1 VSFVFNHFPAIAM
14 PSNAMRQLS
23 KTVAQVLNTER
34 FGAKLSQRDDCTL
47 ILKNYRCISMR
58 RLDLIHEQFPQVDIT
73 VQSHVDSDAGFA
85 VIFVLR
91 DTASALHTS
100 TCAQAVML
108 AAILVTALTYDYIG
122 GALSMLGI

>member
-1 VSFVFNHFPAIAM
+1 MSPLAVQKLRTTIALVF
-14 PSNAMRQLS
+14 
-23 KTVAQVLNTER
+23 NTER
-34 FGAKLSQRDDCTL
+34 YGGKLIQRDDST
-47 ILKNYRCISMR
+47 IMLKDYRCMSVQ
-58 RLDLIHEQFPQVDIT
+58 LLHLIQEQFPQVDIT